1 MVPGYDLSGVTQEN
15 AYIGSNWGYANPTD
29 QLQKFTNGWVDDV
42 AVFDGALTST
52 QIGLLASGEGTPLNL
67 PAPALALKVDRD
79 TGGITLSNT
88 SGEDIAIYGYKIT
101 SKFGALDQAGWTT
114 VKGHYDVAG
123 DHSIDDDDNWTILTG
138 NGIHTDL
145 SEVEFDGGNGGTL
158 HDAQP
163 ISLGASA
170 WIQCT
175 VEDLK
180 CQLLLA
186 DGTVQ
191 DLDVIYTGNDGSQ
204 FCARTSILTATS
216 TSRTGL
222 TTSAAWRPTS
232 PVCLRPKPTKWA
244 ISTSTASTAAW
255 TSSSSRPTLMPPTA
269 PAFDAMLAG
278 MQVPEPSSM
287 LMLGLAG
294 MALLGS
300 GTRRRTLPRI
310 WMNSTNFLQK
320 WAVVT
325 AMALVV
331 TGSVRTANAVG
342 LLGYWSLDD
351 NLLDQSPFGNN
362 GTLVN
367 NAGDN
372 SGSTT
377 GGPEFD
383 SDVPA
388 AIGSGKSIG
397 FDGLDDAVN
406 LGNNHGTQTMGIS
419 GATTSPPMTGRSPV
433 GSRPTLMAPGSSLPT
448 ARTARQPQRPQSS
461 RRNSHQSLARGYQFN
476 LRSPHRGRGRR
487 RRNAARSRRR

>member
-1 MVPGYDLSGVTQEN
+1 MG
-15 AYIGSNWGYANPTD
+15 
-29 QLQKFTNGWVDDV
+29 
-42 AVFDGALTST
+42 
-52 QIGLLASGEGTPLNL
+52 
-67 PAPALALKVDRD
+67 
-79 TGGITLSNT
+79 
-88 SGEDIAIYGYKIT
+88 
-101 SKFGALDQAGWTT
+101 
-114 VKGHYDVAG
+114 
-123 DHSIDDDDNWTILTG
+123 
-138 NGIHTDL
+138 
-145 SEVEFDGGNGGTL
+145 
-158 HDAQP
+158 
-163 ISLGASA
+163 
-170 WIQCT
+170 
-175 VEDLK
+175 
-180 CQLLLA
+180 
-186 DGTVQ
+186 
-191 DLDVIYTGNDGSQ
+191 DLDIDG
-204 FCARTSILTATS
+204 
-216 TSRTGL
+216 
-222 TTSAAWRPTS
+222 
-232 PVCLRPKPTKWA
+232 V
-244 ISTSTASTAAW
+244 TAAW

-269 PAFDAMLAG
+269 AGAFDAMLAG

-331 TGSVRTANAVG
+331 TGLVRTANAVG

-367 NAGDN
+367 NTGDN

-388 AIGSGKSIG
+388 AIGSGKSMR

-419 GATTSPPMTGRSPV
+419 GAYNVTTNDWTISGWIKTNINGPWVIFANGSNGIANPNDPNLPGGIRTNLWQEGTNSTFARLTVDEDDVVGMRHDLTSGSGSVVTGTWYHVAAVRRGLSIELYLN
-433 GSRPTLMAPGSSLPT
+433 GSW
-448 ARTARQPQRPQSS
+448 
-461 RRNSHQSLARGYQFN
+461 
-476 LRSPHRGRGRR
+476 
-487 RRNAARSRRR
+487 